1 MRKNA
6 RGLASQLGYSLLE
19 LLTTMAIFGVLAAA
33 GIPHL
38 DTRRQDLN
46 NAVTTII
53 ADIRYARARA
63 ITSGTHYVMERK
75 ETNLYEVQRYEE
87 VGGVWS
93 YDSTAKTVQLPSY
106 ITVTLSPTTL
116 EFNTRGMMVT
126 SFPSGS
132 YLTLTVKDTK
142 FNAEHKVTV
151 WPSGQVYYDS

>member
-6 RGLASQLGYSLLE
+6 SGVASQWGYSLLE
-19 LLTTMAIFGVLAAA
+19 LLTTMAIFGILAAA

-63 ITSGTHYVMERK
+63 ITSGTHYAMKR
-75 ETNLYEVQRYEE
+75 LGASQYQVQRFEE

-93 YDSTAKTVQLPSY
+93 YDSPAKTVQLPSY
-106 ITVTLSPTTL
+106 ITITLSPATL

-126 SFPSGS
+126 TFPSGS
-132 YLTLTVKDTK
+132 FLTLTIKDTK
-142 FNAEHKVTV
+142 FDAEHTVTV